1 MGSRPSG
8 ACDNGAVVAE
18 LEQVPLLRGLFHLWA
33 FVAAI
38 AAGIVLVVLADGA
51 VATASS
57 WVYATA
63 LAAMFGASA
72 LYHRVSWKSTARRLW
87 ARRLDH
93 STIFLFIAGTYTPFA
108 LLGLDGAMRW
118 LVLAMAWA
126 GAALGLALELVWI
139 DSPRWLSATAYLI
152 VGWVGVLTIP
162 QLFSGMG
169 IAVAVLLIVGGA
181 VYSLG
186 AVIYATRWPD
196 PFPRIL
202 GFHEIF
208 HLLVVA
214 AAVTQF
220 VAVSLVVM

>member
-1 MGSRPSG
+1 VG
-8 ACDNGAVVAE
+8 AE
-18 LEQVPLLRGLFHLWA
+18 LEQPPLLRGVFHLWA

-38 AAGIVLVVLADGA
+38 AAGIVLVVLAEGA

-57 WVYATA
+57 WLYATA

-72 LYHRVSWKSTARRLW
+72 LYHRVSWRSTAKRLW

-93 STIFLFIAGTYTPFA
+93 STIFVFIAATYTPFA
-108 LLGLDGAMRW
+108 LLGLGGVTRW
-118 LVLAMAWA
+118 FVLAMAWA
-126 GAALGLALELVWI
+126 GAVLGLVLELVWI
-139 DSPRWLSATAYLI
+139 DSPRWLSAAAYLL

-169 IAVAVLLIVGGA
+169 VAVAVLLLVGGGL
-181 VYSLG
+181 YSLG
-186 AVIYATRWPD
+186 ALIYATRWPD
-196 PFPRIL
+196 PFPRIF
-202 GFHEIF
+202 GFHEVF

>member
-1 MGSRPSG
+1 MAAPV
-8 ACDNGAVVAE
+8 ACDNGPVVVE
-18 LEQVPLLRGLFHLWA
+18 LEQVPLLRGVFHLWA

-38 AAGIVLVVLADGA
+38 AAGIVLVVLAD
-51 VATASS
+51 ATASS

-72 LYHRVSWKSTARRLW
+72 LYHRVSWKSTAKRLW

-93 STIFLFIAGTYTPFA
+93 STIFVFIAATYTPFA
-108 LLGLDGAMRW
+108 LLGLHGVMRW
-118 LVLAMAWA
+118 VVLAMAWA
-126 GAALGLALELVWI
+126 GAVLGLALELAWI
-139 DSPRWLSATAYLI
+139 DSPRWLSAAAYLL
-152 VGWVGVLTIP
+152 VGWVGVLTVP

-169 IAVAVLLIVGGA
+169 AAVAVLLIVGGA

-196 PFPRIL
+196 PFPRVF
-202 GFHEIF
+202 GFHEVF

-214 AAVTQF
+214 AAVIQF